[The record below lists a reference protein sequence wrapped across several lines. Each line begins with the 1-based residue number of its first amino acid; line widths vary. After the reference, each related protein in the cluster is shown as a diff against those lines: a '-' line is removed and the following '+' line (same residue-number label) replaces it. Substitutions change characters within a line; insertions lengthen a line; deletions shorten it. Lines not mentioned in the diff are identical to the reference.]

1 MSVGQNIKKLRIQKG
16 LTQDELGKIIG
27 VSSMAVSQWEN
38 ERAIPRMGAIEK
50 LAKCFSVS
58 KASIIEDRPP
68 KPAPAQGMEMGY
80 VPLVGTVHAG
90 KPESPEELQTTD
102 LIKVPQ
108 FLLDADP
115 ECYACI
121 AEGDCMDKVYPEGCT
136 IVISPNKE
144 PRNGSI
150 AVVLIDG
157 YETVMRRMF
166 RTPDTLVLSPDSFNP
181 IHKDLVFT
189 GDDRTVEFQG
199 RVVWFQSSNEME

>member
-1 MSVGQNIKKLRIQKG
+1 MDLSKNIKKLRLNAD
-16 LTQDELGKIIG
+16 LTQAQLAEKIG
-27 VSSMAVSQWEN
+27 VTRATVTQWETGWSK
-38 ERAIPRMGAIEK
+38 PRMGALEK
-50 LAKCFSVS
+50 LSNVFGVSVAALLS
-58 KASIIEDRPP
+58 DAP